1 MSDEHSNDT
10 IAWNENGRTFTVW
23 KPDVLESE
31 YLPKTFKHSNFASF
45 VRQLN
50 NYGFRKCHSDRY
62 EFGVEGFERGKPE
75 LLTTLKRHDAPRTK
89 KTGAGA
95 TGKKTGGG
103 ASARGGGGSQNQLML
118 NSGALELGAYGGLA
132 SEVEQLKRDRLL
144 LLKEVMRL
152 RETQSSQRDEV
163 AALTNRLAVTES
175 FQTQMRHFVQAVHDG
190 ENINSALRESGL
202 AGFDAEAVGGPRKR
216 RTAPRYLP
224 AVDGL
229 ASTSPHH
236 SSPMGLPPSP
246 LSLEEIDDGLVDV
259 DADAAATPR
268 SVYRLIFASLSP
280 SRSSRRY
287 RESSSS
293 TVARAVPNR
302 FDRARDCPRTL
313 RRSRRASRRP
323 VRLRT
328 TCPRPFDASFRSSM
342 TSKTCLLYTSP
353 SPRDVEE
360 SRMPSSA

>member
-1 MSDEHSNDT
+1 KTWNLVSDEHSNDT

-103 ASARGGGGSQNQLML
+103 ASARG
-118 NSGALELGAYGGLA
+118 LA

-175 FQTQMRHFVQAVHDG
+175 FQTQMRHFV
-190 ENINSALRESGL
+190 
-202 AGFDAEAVGGPRKR
+202 
-216 RTAPRYLP
+216 
-224 AVDGL
+224 
-229 ASTSPHH
+229 
-236 SSPMGLPPSP
+236 
-246 LSLEEIDDGLVDV
+246 
-259 DADAAATPR
+259 
-268 SVYRLIFASLSP
+268 
-280 SRSSRRY
+280 
-287 RESSSS
+287 
-293 TVARAVPNR
+293 
-302 FDRARDCPRTL
+302 
-313 RRSRRASRRP
+313 
-323 VRLRT
+323 
-328 TCPRPFDASFRSSM
+328 
-342 TSKTCLLYTSP
+342 
-353 SPRDVEE
+353 
-360 SRMPSSA
+360 